1 VPYTPQNGGL
11 SGLVSLKSILKCLLY
26 FFLIEREQLA
36 VQKELKAI
44 MAGVLGK
51 REVTFVKGSL

>member
-1 VPYTPQNGGL
+1 VR
-11 SGLVSLKSILKCLLY
+11 
-26 FFLIEREQLA
+26 IEREQLA